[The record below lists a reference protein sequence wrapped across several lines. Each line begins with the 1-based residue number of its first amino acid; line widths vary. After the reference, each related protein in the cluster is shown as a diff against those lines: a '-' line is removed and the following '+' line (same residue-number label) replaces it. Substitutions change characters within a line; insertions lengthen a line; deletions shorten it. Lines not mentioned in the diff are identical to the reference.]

1 MEEPRTYEF
10 ACHITTKLDESKVPA
25 LWGEVQAIIQK
36 HGAEVLSA
44 QAPAPK
50 RLSYE
55 IRKEKQSLFA
65 WIQFSTDNS
74 DLLSE
79 LDEWARLHPEIL
91 RHIVLKLEHESDARA
106 KKQAEH
112 LERRASRQAQEVSKQ
127 SVDRQK
133 IAVEKKSEDS
143 GKLEEQLE
151 DILGNI

>member
-25 LWGEVQAIIQK
+25 LWDEVQAIIQK
-36 HGAEVLSA
+36 HSAEVLSA

-79 LDEWARLHPEIL
+79 LDEWARLHPEFGT
-91 RHIVLKLEHESDARA
+91 A
-106 KKQAEH
+106 
-112 LERRASRQAQEVSKQ
+112 AQ
-127 SVDRQK
+127 
-133 IAVEKKSEDS
+133 
-143 GKLEEQLE
+143 LM
-151 DILGNI
+151 

>member
-112 LERRASRQAQEVSKQ
+112 LERRASR
-127 SVDRQK
+127 SV
-133 IAVEKKSEDS
+133 
-143 GKLEEQLE
+143 
-151 DILGNI
+151 